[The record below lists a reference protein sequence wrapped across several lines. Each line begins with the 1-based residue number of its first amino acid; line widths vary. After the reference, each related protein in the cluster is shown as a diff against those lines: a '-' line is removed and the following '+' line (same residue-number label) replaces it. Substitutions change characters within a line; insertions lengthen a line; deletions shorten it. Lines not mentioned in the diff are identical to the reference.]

1 MAPSFSRVS
10 SGALLLALAYNA
22 RPVKAD
28 FWEDVDNC
36 KLVLDDL
43 PADLTTDF
51 CNDWTYGYAPE
62 DEYVTVTGYPVTV
75 TEYPD
80 AKTCEGEGYSTTTKY
95 AASTPEP
102 SKSKG
107 YSYTKPTKVPDVST
121 GWPDESTSVPSDS
134 TSVPGDSTSVPSES
148 TTPVCFACW
157 LMIDSKLKHCR
168 LLVSRPVVMV
178 VMT

>member
-22 RPVKAD
+22 RPVNAD

-43 PADLTTDF
+43 PADLTADF
-51 CNDWTYGYAPE
+51 CHDWTYGYEPE
-62 DEYVTVTGYPVTV
+62 HQYVTVTDYPVTV

-95 AASTPEP
+95 PESSEGYQSSQPTPTWESSTAS
-102 SKSKG
+102 
-107 YSYTKPTKVPDVST
+107 
-121 GWPDESTSVPSDS
+121 ESSSDS
-134 TSVPGDSTSVPSES
+134 TSVIDDSTMVPTES
-148 TTPVCFACW
+148 TTAVCTNEQAKTAS
-157 LMIDSKLKHCR
+157 D
-168 LLVSRPVVMV
+168 
-178 VMT
+178 

>member
-22 RPVKAD
+22 RPVTAD

-51 CNDWTYGYAPE
+51 CHDWTYGYEPE
-62 DEYVTVTGYPVTV
+62 DEYVTVTGYPVTI

-80 AKTCEGEGYSTTTKY
+80 AKTCDGEGYSTTTKY
-95 AASTPEP
+95 PESTPEP
-102 SKSKG
+102 SKG
-107 YSYTKPTKVPDVST
+107 YQQSKPTKVPDEST
-121 GWPDESTSVPSDS
+121 KVPDESTKVPDQ
-134 TSVPGDSTSVPSES
+134 TTTVRTLPSIARGLTDNS
-148 TTPVCFACW
+148 
-157 LMIDSKLKHCR
+157 
-168 LLVSRPVVMV
+168 
-178 VMT
+178 

>member
-43 PADLTTDF
+43 PADLTGDF
-51 CNDWTYGYAPE
+51 CHDWTYGYYPE
-62 DEYVTVTGYPVTV
+62 DEYVTVTDYPTTV

-80 AKTCEGEGYSTTTKY
+80 AKTCDGEGYSTTTKY
-95 AASTPEP
+95 PEYSTEP
-102 SKSKG
+102 SKG
-107 YSYTKPTKVPDVST
+107 YEPSKPTYTPYKSHEVSYETTKVWSINTT
-121 GWPDESTSVPSDS
+121 GKCVY
-134 TSVPGDSTSVPSES
+134 
-148 TTPVCFACW
+148 
-157 LMIDSKLKHCR
+157 
-168 LLVSRPVVMV
+168 
-178 VMT
+178 